1 MSPGCSQRV
10 RCQSALP
17 VKATAAAVIQLKIR
31 YASCRLMQFP
41 CPAQAGLATL
51 VLAAVAPL
59 GGLVSFRRLGL
70 IDRFPDS
77 WHAAIKWAH
86 RKVPLLVTSAAC
98 C

>member
-1 MSPGCSQRV
+1 MLG
-10 RCQSALP
+10 SALL
-17 VKATAAAVIQLKIR
+17 VEATAWVSVGTLPR
-31 YASCRLMQFP
+31 YADCNPMQLA
-41 CPAQAGLATL
+41 CSSQAGLATL

-86 RKVPLLVTSAAC
+86 RKVNPCHDAC
-98 C
+98 SKT